1 MNIILLKYYCVKVI
15 IFRLNEDEA
24 SEIESIGKIK
34 LKKNAQIQLFLFM
47 IYLLIFNP

>member
-1 MNIILLKYYCVKVI
+1 MI

-34 LKKNAQIQLFLFM
+34 LKKKRTNSTFFVYDLSIN
-47 IYLLIFNP
+47 I